1 MKVLEKELNHTEVL
15 TKIGDLDW
23 ALKGKR
29 KLLDENEDDIRGIEN
44 MGCHKDGTDLL
55 AWQE

>member
-15 TKIGDLDW
+15 TKIGYLDW

-29 KLLDENEDDIRGIEN
+29 KLLDENEN
-44 MGCHKDGTDLL
+44 MGCHKDGTHLL
-55 AWQE
+55 VWQE